1 MFTSPLFLIAAAAG
15 AVVPLILHL
24 MQTRRRVTLPF
35 PTLRFLKLA
44 EKQSSRRIRME
55 KFLLWLLRTL
65 VMALLGLAFAMPAL
79 RRRGFAWLG
88 DAPRDVALVVD
99 ASFSMGYQTGRDTVW
114 NKAVEAA
121 AAVIEGLGENDRFC
135 LYLARGQ
142 PEAVVAEPVG
152 DKEQGVKRLRALE
165 PGTGSSQ
172 LAPAVTAA
180 MKALRKDE
188 RGRELELHILTD
200 RQELPWTGFG
210 GGDRGAA
217 AAAWDPKVIGER
229 TAVFVTLLGV
239 PAPQNA
245 GPADVVL
252 RPAVVRPGAPA
263 RIGVSVTRT
272 GAATET
278 TATLFIDGEESM
290 RRPLGAAAQDPAANG
305 FTVPDLPVGIHPARI
320 ETPRDN
326 LPLDDAF
333 HFVIRVE
340 EQLPTL
346 CVGTPE
352 DSLFLR
358 TALRTGGG
366 PRADSPEP
374 VPPDRLAATPLDGYA
389 CVFLCNALPLTGQ
402 AIAAVEQFVR
412 QGGLLVVFPGMRAAP
427 DAYAAWT
434 CLPGVPAAIEEVP
447 ATLRRRT
454 LLWEQPRHQLLAPL
468 RQAAGAPPLGVR
480 RALVWEQLAPDAVQ
494 LASTGAGRPFLLER
508 PFGAG
513 RVLMFAV
520 AADRTWSDFPLS
532 PFYLPLVVQC
542 VDYSTGLG
550 AKAPYYWTTESL
562 PLAGLLPEDP
572 RGITLTG
579 PDQRPRPLRSTVREG
594 RTELVAEDLSQ
605 PGIYTFAAVDRAE
618 PVNALAVNLRREE
631 SDLTPLAPET
641 IAGRLGAASLY
652 LADDALAL
660 ARQVEEH
667 RLGRSYG
674 EHLLWAALILA
685 IAEFFYANAL
695 LRKKPK
701 LSEQLAVDAS
711 GQAHGHAG

>member
-15 AVVPLILHL
+15 AMIPLILHL

-55 KFLLWLLRTL
+55 KFLLWLIRTL
-65 VMALLGLAFAMPAL
+65 IMLLLGAAFAMPIL
-79 RRRGFAWLG
+79 RKQGFAWLG

-99 ASFSMGYQTGRDTVW
+99 ASYSMGYNTGRDTVW
-114 NKAVEAA
+114 KKAVEAA
-121 AAVIEGLGENDRFC
+121 TAVIEGLGENDRFC
-135 LYLARGQ
+135 LYLAREQ
-142 PEAVVAEPVG
+142 PEAIVAEPVG
-152 DKEQGVKRLRALE
+152 DKEQGVKRLQALE
-165 PGTGSSQ
+165 PGTGTSH

-180 MKALRKDE
+180 MKALHKDE
-188 RGRELELHILTD
+188 RGRELELHVLTD
-200 RQELPWTGFG
+200 RQELPWASFG
-210 GGDRGAA
+210 GAGGAGG
-217 AAAWDPKVIGER
+217 AAWDPKVIGER
-229 TAVFVTLLGV
+229 TATFVSLLGV

-245 GPADVVL
+245 APADVVL
-252 RPAVVRPGAPA
+252 RPAVVRPGSPA
-263 RIGVSVTRT
+263 RIGVSLLQT

-278 TATLFIDGEESM
+278 TATLFIDNEEKM
-290 RRPLGAAAQDPAANG
+290 RRSIGQAAQDPAANG
-305 FTVPDLPVGIHPARI
+305 FTVPDLPVGVHPARI
-320 ETPRDN
+320 ETPQDN

-340 EQLPTL
+340 EQRPTL

-366 PRADSPEP
+366 ATATAPALIPPEQ
-374 VPPDRLAATPLDGYA
+374 LATEPLDRYA
-389 CVFLCNALPLTGQ
+389 CLFLCNALPLSGQ
-402 AIAAVEQFVR
+402 TVTAVEQFVR
-412 QGGLLVVFPGMRAAP
+412 QGGLLVLFPGMRAGV

-434 CLPGVPAAIEEVP
+434 SLPGVPAAVEEVP

-454 LLWEQPRHQLLAPL
+454 LLWDQPRHELLIPL
-468 RQAAGAPPLGVR
+468 RQSASAPPLGVR
-480 RALVWEQLAPDAVQ
+480 RSLVWEKLAPDTVQ
-494 LASTGAGRPFLLER
+494 LASTGPGRPFLLER

-550 AKAPYYWTTESL
+550 AKAPYYWATESL

-572 RGITLTG
+572 RGITLAG
-579 PDQRPRPLRSTVREG
+579 PDKRPAPLRSTVQQG
-594 RTELVAEDLSQ
+594 RTALVAEELTR
-605 PGIYTFAAVDRAE
+605 PGIYTFTAVDRAE
-618 PVNALAVNLRREE
+618 PVNALAINLRREE
-631 SDLTPLAPET
+631 SDLTPLVPDSLA
-641 IAGRLGAASLY
+641 ARLGIEDLY
-652 LADDALAL
+652 LADDLPTL

-674 EHLLWAALILA
+674 EHLLWAALILT
-685 IAEFFYANAL
+685 IVEFFYANAL
-695 LRKKPK
+695 LRPKPK